1 MLPSLLM
8 PVLIISFRLLLVVFC
23 YSVTIAAS
31 RSVPQAHSCPPELV
45 NLPAVTKKNGLLES
59 LWTS

>member
-23 YSVTIAAS
+23 YSVTVAES
-31 RSVPQAHSCPPELV
+31 RSVPLAHSCPPELV